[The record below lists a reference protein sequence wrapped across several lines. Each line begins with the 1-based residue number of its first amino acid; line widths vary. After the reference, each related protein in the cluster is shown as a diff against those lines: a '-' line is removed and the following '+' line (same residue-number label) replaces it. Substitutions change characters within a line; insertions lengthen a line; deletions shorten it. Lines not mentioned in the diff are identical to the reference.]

1 MHGKESEKRG
11 CASHELFIM
20 WSTFL
25 VSGMTTFER
34 PAGVFKLE
42 YCNNCIINKKEF
54 CICIKNHLIP
64 MFVGTACTLC
74 LRCSMEILEYSCSKS
89 V

>member
-54 CICIKNHLIP
+54 CMHQKPFNSHVCWDSLYS
-64 MFVGTACTLC
+64 MFKVFYGNTG
-74 LRCSMEILEYSCSKS
+74 ILL
-89 V
+89 